1 MKTIY
6 SARKCSF
13 TMFVF
18 LGQPDRAL
26 CAHERDS
33 LSRAQPAPPPTL
45 QLGRLKTYIANH
57 NNKHDGG
64 IDGCDGDACEE
75 QLHTGR
81 QGAAQPSLPLTGTAD
96 ASMPQ
101 APRAEGQVVEAVEK
115 TWSLKRKKHQ
125 QQKRKQ
131 KKKKQNPSADSTEGV
146 EGAAAVSQTSTP
158 PLFGETVQSPP
169 PPPTS
174 EADQATRKG
183 RTRRAKAGRR
193 RRRNEPAA
201 AENQAPLS
209 TTTAESVASTLSS
222 ESSASEE
229 TAAAKREEND
239 NDSGHKGRRRQRRR
253 RAQRSEVQARQPEAQ
268 PRPES
273 LSTAVQGLGT
283 AVYAAVYARGGATQ
297 LSSAIGASLTLVVI
311 LGCFCCR
318 HCGKAAEAA

>member
-1 MKTIY
+1 M
-6 SARKCSF
+6 ARASR
-13 TMFVF
+13 TPLFV
-18 LGQPDRAL
+18 LVAVLAL
-26 CAHERDS
+26 V
-33 LSRAQPAPPPTL
+33 SRTDAK
-45 QLGRLKTYIANH
+45 RHH

-64 IDGCDGDACEE
+64 VDGCDGDACEE

-131 KKKKQNPSADSTEGV
+131 KKKKQNPSADSTEEV

-158 PLFGETVQSPP
+158 PLFGESVQSPP

-209 TTTAESVASTLSS
+209 TATAESVDLRCRARAPRRKKRPPPSVKRMTMTVGTRAGVDNGAAVHS
-222 ESSASEE
+222 
-229 TAAAKREEND
+229 AAKC
-239 NDSGHKGRRRQRRR
+239 R
-253 RAQRSEVQARQPEAQ
+253 RASPRHSRAPSGRERRSR
-268 PRPES
+268 
-273 LSTAVQGLGT
+273 L
-283 AVYAAVYARGGATQ
+283 Y
-297 LSSAIGASLTLVVI
+297 
-311 LGCFCCR
+311 
-318 HCGKAAEAA
+318 H

>member
-1 MKTIY
+1 MASRPPLFVLVAALALVSRTDAKT
-6 SARKCSF
+6 RH
-13 TMFVF
+13 V
-18 LGQPDRAL
+18 
-26 CAHERDS
+26 
-33 LSRAQPAPPPTL
+33 
-45 QLGRLKTYIANH
+45 
-57 NNKHDGG
+57 GG
-64 IDGCDGDACEE
+64 VDGCDGDACEE

-115 TWSLKRKKHQ
+115 TWSLKRKKRQ

-158 PLFGETVQSPP
+158 PLFGESVQSPP

-201 AENQAPLS
+201 AENQAPTS
-209 TTTAESVASTLSS
+209 TATAESVASTLSS

-229 TAAAKREEND
+229 TAVAKRDENG

-253 RAQRSEVQARQPEAQ
+253 RTQRSEVQARAREPEAQ
-268 PRPES
+268 LIPES
-273 LSTAVQGLGT
+273 LGNAVQGVGT

-318 HCGKAAEAA
+318 HCGKAAEAS